1 MTCDDTQCQNPTGSQ
16 LHMHHWR
23 STHWLSSD
31 SIPTQH
37 TMPRHIQ
44 LVTLEQML
52 QNLPKKYHKSH
63 GTFWEGMYVCMHVCM
78 CVYVCVC
85 MCVCVYECMRV
96 SLYVCICVCVYVCV
110 WIYYS
115 SLIKPSNSAT
125 LHPHVASHRHIPS
138 PSAAIGQKAR
148 SWHSWRS
155 CPAHNFWLLP
165 PAAPQRVHPR
175 RRARRPPTGFGLGP
189 WCSRRPVK
197 RFGMDEKTE
206 DL

>member
-1 MTCDDTQCQNPTGSQ
+1 
-16 LHMHHWR
+16 
-23 STHWLSSD
+23 
-31 SIPTQH
+31 
-37 TMPRHIQ
+37 
-44 LVTLEQML
+44 
-52 QNLPKKYHKSH
+52 
-63 GTFWEGMYVCMHVCM
+63 MYLCI
-78 CVYVCVC
+78 CVSVYVC
-85 MCVCVYECMRV
+85 MCVCVYVCMCV
-96 SLYVCICVCVYVCV
+96 CAYVCVCVYVCV
-110 WIYYS
+110 YVCVCVYACICVCVCVCGYI
-115 SLIKPSNSAT
+115 SLTKPSNSAT
-125 LHPHVASHRHIPS
+125 LHPHVASHRHIPP

-197 RFGMDEKTE
+197 RFGRDEKTE